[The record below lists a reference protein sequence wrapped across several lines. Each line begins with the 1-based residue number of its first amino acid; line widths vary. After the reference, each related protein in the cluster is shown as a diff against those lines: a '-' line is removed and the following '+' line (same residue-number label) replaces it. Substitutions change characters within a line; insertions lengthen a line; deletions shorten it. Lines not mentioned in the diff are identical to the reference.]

1 MKELTNCLC
10 FLVFRTLAD
19 QTIHEYQNHTL
30 EELAERETT
39 QSQSGGGIGA
49 HWRPWQDKSAD
60 NASVEGSAGF
70 VKLSTDCL
78 INNGH
83 CVNIEEGGVE
93 RGDAKEMSSYELE
106 AADILITLGQ

>member
-39 QSQSGGGIGA
+39 QSQSGGGS

-70 VKLSTDCL
+70 VKLSTDCQ

-83 CVNIEEGGVE
+83 LREEGGVE
-93 RGDAKEMSSYELE
+93 RGDAAKEMSSYELE
-106 AADILITLGQ
+106 AADILINLGQ